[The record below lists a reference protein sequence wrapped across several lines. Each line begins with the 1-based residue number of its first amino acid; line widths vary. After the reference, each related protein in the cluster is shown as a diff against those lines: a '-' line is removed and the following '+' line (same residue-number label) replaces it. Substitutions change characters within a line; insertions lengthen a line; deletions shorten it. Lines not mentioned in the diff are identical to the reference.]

1 MCLMVEN
8 ESKENLKIPD
18 TSSILR
24 NTRNIL
30 NSLIVL
36 LIILNIYLVYS
47 FYFRPQDEKKDQP
60 ENQTPVKTI
69 QINVLNGCGITD
81 IASQFTDI
89 LRQKGFDVVGMKNY
103 TSFDIPHTIV
113 IDRIGNLEFAN
124 RVATALGVQENNVIR
139 QLNPDYFI
147 DVTVVIGKDFLNLK
161 SLVSS
166 SEKEKY

>member
-1 MCLMVEN
+1 MVEN
-8 ESKENLKIPD
+8 DSKENLKIPD
-18 TSSILR
+18 TSSTLR

-30 NSLIVL
+30 NGLIVF
-36 LIILNIYLVYS
+36 LIILNIYLAYS
-47 FYFRPQDEKKDQP
+47 FYFRPEGEKKDQS

-69 QINVLNGCGITD
+69 QINVLNGCGIIG

-89 LRQKGFDVVGMKNY
+89 LRQKGFDVVEMKNY
-103 TSFDIPHTIV
+103 ISFDIPHTIV

-124 RVATALGVQENNVIR
+124 HVAAALGVQESNVIR
-139 QLNPDYFI
+139 QLNPDYFV
-147 DVTVVIGKDFLNLK
+147 DVTIVIGKDFLNLK